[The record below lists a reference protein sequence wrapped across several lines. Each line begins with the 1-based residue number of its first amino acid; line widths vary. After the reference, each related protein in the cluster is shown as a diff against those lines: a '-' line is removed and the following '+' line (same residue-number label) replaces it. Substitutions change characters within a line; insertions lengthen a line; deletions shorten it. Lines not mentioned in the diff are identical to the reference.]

1 MVSLTVFCG
10 VTVVNAWFCGVCLR
24 ESLCQGSSCFV
35 ALTLTG
41 LCLQIVGGV
50 SLQPLPP
57 VCVAVGGCAR
67 EVTDSFLSLSGR
79 GKKRM

>member
-1 MVSLTVFCG
+1 M
-10 VTVVNAWFCGVCLR
+10 
-24 ESLCQGSSCFV
+24 

-50 SLQPLPP
+50 SLHPLPP
-57 VCVAVGGCAR
+57 VCGVCEAVGGCAR
-67 EVTDSFLSLSGR
+67 EVTDSFLPLSGR